1 MNLDNFG
8 LFTLQYG
15 EPAMRFRGNIRAPEF
30 PSGLTWINSD
40 QPLQLKEL
48 LGKVV
53 ILEFWT
59 YC

>member
-1 MNLDNFG
+1 
-8 LFTLQYG
+8 
-15 EPAMRFRGNIRAPEF
+15 MRFRGNIRAPEF